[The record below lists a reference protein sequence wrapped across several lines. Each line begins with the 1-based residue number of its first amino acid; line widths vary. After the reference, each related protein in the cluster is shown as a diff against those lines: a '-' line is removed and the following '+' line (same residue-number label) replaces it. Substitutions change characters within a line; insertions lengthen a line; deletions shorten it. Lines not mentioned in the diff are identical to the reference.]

1 MVRKLHQFKACVTT
15 FHGQPLLMLE
25 CEFCGVDFTISKFS
39 GDLNSRREVSEAL
52 RKNSERVQYAKNFLD
67 TNMNCDELLV
77 RKVLSA

>member
-1 MVRKLHQFKACVTT
+1 MIRKLHQFKARVTT
-15 FHGQPLLMLE
+15 LHGQPLLMLE
-25 CEFCGVDFTISKFS
+25 CEFCGTDFTISKFS
-39 GDLNSRREVSEAL
+39 GDPSSRREVSEAL